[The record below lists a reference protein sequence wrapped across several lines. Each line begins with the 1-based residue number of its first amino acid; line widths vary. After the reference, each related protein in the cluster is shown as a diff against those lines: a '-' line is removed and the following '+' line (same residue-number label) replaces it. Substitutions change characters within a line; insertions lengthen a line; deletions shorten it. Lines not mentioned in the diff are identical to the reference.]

1 MPSYYIGDFIRETRL
16 RRGYTQ
22 EQLSFGI
29 CTPASLSRIETGA
42 QTPGI
47 HILDSLLQR
56 LGIENEIFD
65 VFESK
70 KEMEI
75 CELLDEVTRNIADRD
90 GDSLKIHTKM
100 LEETIGEGNHLQRQY
115 LIFAKGVLKKMNGAS
130 SEEVMEMFM
139 QAIRMTLPDFDGV
152 TPPEENLLTFHE
164 ISIINN
170 IAILH
175 AKEGRMDQALALG
188 FWLKSYMERRLIDGK
203 EKRKKYPMILYN
215 LTNWLGK
222 SGRDAEVLQVAE
234 EGIDFCIRQGTLF
247 LLPMLIFNKGCALA
261 TLGEREQAKRFFQQ
275 ATVIFEATK
284 QEQRAKETVA
294 LCKEHY
300 NIEI

>member
-29 CTPASLSRIETGA
+29 CTAASLSRIETGA
-42 QTPGI
+42 QTPGM

-75 CELLDEVTRNIADRD
+75 CELLDEVTRSIADYDDIGLER
-90 GDSLKIHTKM
+90 HTKM
-100 LEETIGEGNHLQRQY
+100 LEEAIGEGNHLQKQY
-115 LIFAKGVLKKMNGAS
+115 LIFAKGVLKMMKGAAN
-130 SEEVMEMFM
+130 EEVMEMFM
-139 QAIRMTLPDFDGV
+139 QAIHMTLPEFDGV
-152 TPPEENLLTFHE
+152 NPPEENLLTFHE
-164 ISIINN
+164 IAIINN
-170 IAILH
+170 IASLY
-175 AKEGRMDQALALG
+175 AKEGQMEQALSLG

-215 LTNWLGK
+215 LSNWLGRI
-222 SGRDAEVLQVAE
+222 GRVTEALQIAE
-234 EGIDFCIRQGTLF
+234 EGIDFCIQQGTLF
-247 LLPMLIFNKGCALA
+247 LLPLLIFNKGCALA
-261 TLGEREQAKRFFQQ
+261 SVGENEQAKKFFKQ

-294 LCKEHY
+294 LCKKHY
-300 NIEI
+300 QIEI

>member
-56 LGIENEIFD
+56 LGIEDEIFD

-75 CELLDEVTRNIADRD
+75 CELLDEVTRSIADFD
-90 GDSLKIHTKM
+90 DISLEKHTQM
-100 LEETIGEGNHLQRQY
+100 LEEAIGEENHLQRQY
-115 LIFAKGVLKKMNGAS
+115 LVFAKGVLKLMKGAD
-130 SEEVMEMFM
+130 SEEVMEMYM
-139 QAIRMTLPDFDGV
+139 QAIHMTLPDFDGM
-152 TPPEENLLTFHE
+152 TPPEENLLTFQE
-164 ISIINN
+164 ITIINN
-170 IAILH
+170 IASLY
-175 AKEGRMDQALALG
+175 AKEGQLKYALALE
-188 FWLKSYMERRLIDGK
+188 FWLKSYMEKRLIDGK
-203 EKRKKYPMILYN
+203 EKQKKYPMILYN
-215 LTNWLGK
+215 LSNWLGK
-222 SGRDAEVLQVAE
+222 SGRVTEALQIAE
-234 EGIDFCIRQGTLF
+234 EGIDFCIQQGTLF
-247 LLPMLIFNKGCALA
+247 LLPVLIFNKGCALA
-261 TLGEREQAKRFFQQ
+261 SIGEKEQAKKFFRQ

-284 QEQRAKETVA
+284 QEQRVKETVA

-300 NIEI
+300 QIEI